1 MRVKAWWAVVGVG
14 LAGCGGVEPETVGE
28 PRLGEAPVQ
37 AQACAPGVAVKV
49 KDVIAPGTPPPPPWR
64 PSPYG
69 LSALQGTLY
78 FATDVV
84 GGQSTLWKSDG
95 TTAGTVVVKEFP
107 DQGTTGYRALSG
119 FTAVGSQLFFSVDDA
134 VLGRELWVTDGT
146 EAGTRPVVD
155 LTPGPASTQFAGPAQ
170 VGSALGFFR
179 IVPVASSGSRLELW
193 RSDGTAAGTV
203 RTVDLGTQSS
213 LVGNVMLA
221 GGQRLFFLQDAVNGT
236 RLWRSDGTAAG
247 TSVIKALDA
256 GEPLLSDVRA
266 TTGGIVFALRDGG
279 DTEIWKSDGTAAGT
293 VRLETFGHVSSLLGV
308 LGSHVYVSY
317 VSYGTTED
325 RLRLARVSLS
335 GGGKTTVTTLPNP
348 FAGQPGAQP
357 YLQVATTAG
366 SKLYLSVAIG
376 SPGPAP
382 RMVELWVTDGTAA
395 GTLRLSTG
403 LSTSDE
409 NGSPLFN
416 TGSGTLLFGSRS
428 PDDGQEPWV
437 TDGTVANT
445 GRVADIGPE
454 GGSSPQSFTR
464 LGDRIF
470 FVANGGP
477 PGNALWAMPASVTC
491 PALAPEAR

>member
-14 LAGCGGVEPETVGE
+14 LVGCGGVEPEAE
-28 PRLGEAPVQ
+28 AEMAPRDATVQ

-49 KDVIAPGTPPPPPWR
+49 KDVIAPGTPLPPPWR

-69 LSALQGTLY
+69 LSELQGTLY
-78 FATDVV
+78 FATEVV
-84 GGQSTLWKSDG
+84 GGQASLWKSDG

-107 DQGTTGYRALSG
+107 AQGTTGDRELGG
-119 FTAVGSQLFFSVDDA
+119 FTAVGSQLFFSINDT

-155 LTPGPASTQFAGPAQ
+155 LTPGAEGTQFSSFAQ
-170 VGSALGFFR
+170 LGGALSFFR
-179 IVPVASSGSRLELW
+179 GVPLAPSGTRLESW

-203 RTVDLGTQSS
+203 RVVDFGTQATLQAST
-213 LVGNVMLA
+213 VIA
-221 GGQRLFFLQDAVNGT
+221 GGVQLFFLQDAVNGT
-236 RLWRSDGTAAG
+236 RLWRTDGTAVG
-247 TSVIKALDA
+247 TSAIKALDA
-256 GEPLLSDVRA
+256 GEPQVSDLRG
-266 TTGGIVFALRDGG
+266 TTGGIVFALRDAGN
-279 DTEIWKSDGTAAGT
+279 TEIWKSDGTAAGT

-317 VSYGTTED
+317 GTTDD

-335 GGGKTTVTTLPNP
+335 GGGKATVTTLPNP

-357 YLQVATTAG
+357 YLQIATPVG

-382 RMVELWVTDGTAA
+382 RRVDLWVTDGTAA
-395 GTLRLSTG
+395 GTLQLNQG

-409 NGSPLFN
+409 NWSTLFN
-416 TGSGTLLFGSRS
+416 TGSGTLLFTSAG
-428 PDDGQEPWV
+428 PNDGQEPWV

-445 GRVADIGPE
+445 GRVADIGPD
-454 GGSSPQSFTR
+454 GGSSPQSFR
-464 LGDRIF
+464 RVGDRIF

-477 PGNALWAMPASVTC
+477 PGNALWSMPAHVTC
-491 PALAPEAR
+491 PALAPEAG